1 MQGMQ
6 AKVAGL
12 WRTAL
17 GLPDHVPLR
26 NTDSFFMCGGDSLA
40 ALRYAYVPKE
50 TYYKAKETY

>member
-1 MQGMQ
+1 M
-6 AKVAGL
+6 